1 MSYDSETRLLAAIA
15 YGESSPKNVYEEMAA
30 IASVMVRQMKARG
43 YQTMAIFTTKERSF
57 SFVVAD
63 GNQRFAKLMKST
75 DAQIE
80 KSPEM
85 SVAIAAAQNAFADG
99 VDHSNGA
106 YFWDGA
112 DIKSN
117 YKAHQKVR
125 AGIYFS
131 DPRHNIYDVKAT
143 DGEYELSIVVKKRRR
158 GKIVQERKVIGTY
171 PYTYESTAAHGGTIF
186 WKFGSEWLKISRGK
200 AHR

>member
-30 IASVMVRQMKARG
+30 IASVRQMKARG

-106 YFWDGA
+106 YF
-112 DIKSN
+112 
-117 YKAHQKVR
+117 
-125 AGIYFS
+125 
-131 DPRHNIYDVKAT
+131 
-143 DGEYELSIVVKKRRR
+143 
-158 GKIVQERKVIGTY
+158 
-171 PYTYESTAAHGGTIF
+171 
-186 WKFGSEWLKISRGK
+186 
-200 AHR
+200 

>member
-85 SVAIAAAQNAFADG
+85 SVVIAAAQNAFADG

-106 YFWDGA
+106 YF
-112 DIKSN
+112 
-117 YKAHQKVR
+117 
-125 AGIYFS
+125 
-131 DPRHNIYDVKAT
+131 
-143 DGEYELSIVVKKRRR
+143 
-158 GKIVQERKVIGTY
+158 
-171 PYTYESTAAHGGTIF
+171 
-186 WKFGSEWLKISRGK
+186 
-200 AHR
+200 

>member
-106 YFWDGA
+106 YF
-112 DIKSN
+112 
-117 YKAHQKVR
+117 
-125 AGIYFS
+125 
-131 DPRHNIYDVKAT
+131 
-143 DGEYELSIVVKKRRR
+143 
-158 GKIVQERKVIGTY
+158 
-171 PYTYESTAAHGGTIF
+171 
-186 WKFGSEWLKISRGK
+186 
-200 AHR
+200 